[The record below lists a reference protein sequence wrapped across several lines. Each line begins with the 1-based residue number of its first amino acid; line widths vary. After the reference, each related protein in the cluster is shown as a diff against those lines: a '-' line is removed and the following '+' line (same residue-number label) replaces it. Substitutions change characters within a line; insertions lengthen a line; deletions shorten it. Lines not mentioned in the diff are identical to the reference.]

1 MDNKTYAESVL
12 ISAIESYMKG
22 KKVYQCYRTQ
32 HSFIDIYLE
41 DACEELGI
49 PSNTALE
56 FKTTLMFDTIF
67 RCKIMH
73 QKAAQFDGIDNF
85 YLVYVSTQFS
95 EEKIKQYETDK
106 FKVISVKELLKRK
119 RPRLKRT
126 DWREERDYLVQKAKG
141 SIIKNLVTLFLGAG
155 VSIDAG
161 LPDWEGLLRRLL
173 LKYIQNDGKDIDYTC
188 IDAKCF
194 HSSVITA
201 RYIQEYIAKQVGEK
215 FDFEDAISEALWSE
229 YQPKGTKTIIGTIAD
244 IISVKKGLI
253 SSAITYNYDDL
264 LETAL
269 GPDKAQTIG
278 RASDIERGK
287 FPIYHVHGIL
297 PHEKNKGETVLA
309 NAILSENQYHKL
321 YEEAFHWSN
330 VEQLHALQRN
340 TCFFIGFSM
349 ADPNLRRLLDI
360 AKSDGRHFVFL
371 RRKEFSVCEN
381 QKNEENLQVHERL
394 MNSLGLNVIWFE
406 DFHELPKL
414 LECIFLE
421 D

>member
-1 MDNKTYAESVL
+1 MMGKTL
-12 ISAIESYMKG
+12 
-22 KKVYQCYRTQ
+22 
-32 HSFIDIYLE
+32 
-41 DACEELGI
+41 
-49 PSNTALE
+49 
-56 FKTTLMFDTIF
+56 
-67 RCKIMH
+67 
-73 QKAAQFDGIDNF
+73 
-85 YLVYVSTQFS
+85 
-95 EEKIKQYETDK
+95 
-106 FKVISVKELLKRK
+106 
-119 RPRLKRT
+119 
-126 DWREERDYLVQKAKG
+126 
-141 SIIKNLVTLFLGAG
+141 
-155 VSIDAG
+155 
-161 LPDWEGLLRRLL
+161 
-173 LKYIQNDGKDIDYTC
+173 DYTC

-215 FDFEDAISEALWSE
+215 FDFEDAISEAIWSE

-269 GPDKAQTIG
+269 GPDKVQTIG

-340 TCFFIGFSM
+340 TCFFIGFSI

-371 RRKEFSVCEN
+371 CRKEFSVCEN
-381 QKNEENLQVHERL
+381 QKNEENLRVHERL

>member
-1 MDNKTYAESVL
+1 MANDIYAESVL

-22 KKVYQCYRTQ
+22 KKVRQCYRTQ
-32 HSFIDIYLE
+32 HSFIDMYLE

-49 PSNTALE
+49 PANTALE

-67 RCKIMH
+67 RCKLMH
-73 QKAAQFDGIDNF
+73 HNAQKYDGIDNF
-85 YLVYVSTQFS
+85 YLVYVETRFS
-95 EEKIKQYETDK
+95 VEKIKRYETDT
-106 FKVISVKELLKRK
+106 FKVVSVKELLKKK
-119 RPRLKRT
+119 RPRPKKS
-126 DWREERDYLVQKAKG
+126 DWIEERELLIQKAKG
-141 SIIKNLVTLFLGAG
+141 LINKKIVTLFLGAG
-155 VSIDAG
+155 VSIDSG

-173 LKYIQNDGKDIDYTC
+173 SKHVQDDGKDIDYTC

-194 HSSVITA
+194 HVSVITA
-201 RYIQEYIAKQVGEK
+201 RYIQEYIAKQNGDK
-215 FDFEDAISEALWSE
+215 FDFENAISEAIWSE
-229 YQPKGTKTIIGTIAD
+229 YQPKESKTIIETIAK
-244 IISVKKGLI
+244 IISDKKELI

-278 RASDIERGK
+278 ESSDIERGK

-297 PHEKNKGETVLA
+297 PYNKETVLA

-349 ADPNLRRLLDI
+349 SDPNLRRLLDI

-371 RRKEFSVCEN
+371 RRKEFTICEN
-381 QKNEENLQVHERL
+381 QKNDENLSVHERL